1 MPNLSR
7 CAMVD
12 RRVNITYARIDCAAD
27 LFALRLC
34 FGEVFGVGLPK
45 RSGRPS
51 RTNPTTYAHRGDN
64 VNILHLSD
72 GNDDDVM
79 DDVVDNTFRERTA
92 ARGID
97 FYYDEAAGT
106 LRLRIRYSSLV
117 VSDEVV
123 QQVLPGAGI
132 GVAGDLNNNSPFRV
146 GTLFVVDG
154 LIHQI
159 MKHHVATNMVELHR
173 GGPTNNDNNQ
183 VTIFRHETWVETK
196 LNAANNE

>member
-1 MPNLSR
+1 
-7 CAMVD
+7 
-12 RRVNITYARIDCAAD
+12 
-27 LFALRLC
+27 
-34 FGEVFGVGLPK
+34 VGLPK

-72 GNDDDVM
+72 DNDDDVM
-79 DDVVDNTFRERTA
+79 DDGEDNIFRERTA

-117 VSDEVV
+117 ISDEVV

-132 GVAGDLNNNSPFRV
+132 GGAMGDLDNNEPFRI

-154 LIHQI
+154 IIHQI
-159 MKHHVATNMVELHR
+159 TNHNVATNMVELKR
-173 GGPTNNDNNQ
+173 GNNDANNQ
-183 VTIFRHETWVETK
+183 VILMPERWVEMK